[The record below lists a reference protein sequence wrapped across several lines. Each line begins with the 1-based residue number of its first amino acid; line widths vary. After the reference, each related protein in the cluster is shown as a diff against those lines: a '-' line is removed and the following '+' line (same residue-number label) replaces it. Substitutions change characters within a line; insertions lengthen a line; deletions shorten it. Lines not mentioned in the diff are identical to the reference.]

1 MAAKFSVCALI
12 CSETSTV
19 TLLSAS
25 STKVKANKKGVNYAS
40 VTCGAKVVSA
50 NSEAQNAAY
59 VLMENKDQYM
69 INPCKAKK
77 L

>member
-1 MAAKFSVCALI
+1 
-12 CSETSTV
+12 
-19 TLLSAS
+19 
-25 STKVKANKKGVNYAS
+25 VNYAS

-50 NSEAQNAAY
+50 NSEAQNG
-59 VLMENKDQYM
+59 VFLLMENKDQYM

>member
-1 MAAKFSVCALI
+1 MIVCVLF
-12 CSETSTV
+12 CSEMP
-19 TLLSAS
+19 SASLPSVS

-40 VTCGAKVVSA
+40 VTCGAKVVSI
-50 NSEAQNAAY
+50 NSEAQNAVY
-59 VLMENKDQYM
+59 LLMENKDQYM

>member
-1 MAAKFSVCALI
+1 
-12 CSETSTV
+12 
-19 TLLSAS
+19 LSAS
-25 STKVKANKKGVNYAS
+25 SAKVKANKKGVNYAS

>member
-1 MAAKFSVCALI
+1 MIVSVLI
-12 CSETSTV
+12 CSESSTLV
-19 TLLSAS
+19 SLPAS

-40 VTCGAKVVSA
+40 ATCGAKVVSA
-50 NSEAQNAAY
+50 NSEAQNA
-59 VLMENKDQYM
+59 VFLLMENKDQYM